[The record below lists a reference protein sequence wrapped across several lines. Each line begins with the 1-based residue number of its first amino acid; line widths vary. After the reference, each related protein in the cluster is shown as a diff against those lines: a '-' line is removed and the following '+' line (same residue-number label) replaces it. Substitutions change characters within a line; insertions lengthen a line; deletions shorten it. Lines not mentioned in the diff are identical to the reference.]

1 MGGSGVTD
9 EPKEQLTCSQLFHKV
24 FPEYLAMGMTYE
36 QFWEQD
42 CSLVIAYRKA
52 YKLRQEEKNREAWLH
67 GLYIFKALQCA
78 PITVNGFAP
87 KGFNLE
93 PYPSQPIEFYKQ
105 NGADKKEPTS
115 NVRDHRMD
123 RGLAMMQMFA
133 ASVNRKFDK
142 AEAKRKEKE
151 LLDAMNGTAE
161 KEGVTKDGGRNNA

>member
-1 MGGSGVTD
+1 
-9 EPKEQLTCSQLFHKV
+9 
-24 FPEYLAMGMTYE
+24 MGMTYE
-36 QFWEQD
+36 QFWLQD

-52 YKLRQEEKNREAWLH
+52 YKLRQEEKNREAWLN
-67 GLYIFKALQCA
+67 GLYIFKALQSA

-87 KGFNLE
+87 KGTQLE

-105 NGADKKEPTS
+105 DRSEKKEAAG
-115 NVRDHRMD
+115 NVQDHRMD

-161 KEGVTKDGGRNNA
+161 KEGVTKDV

>member
-67 GLYIFKALQCA
+67 GLYILKALQSGA
-78 PITVNGFAP
+78 ITVNGFAP
-87 KGFNLE
+87 KGYSPE
-93 PYPSQPIEFYKQ
+93 PYPNQPIDFTPVKPKTEQEKLDEEVKARSERIKL
-105 NGADKKEPTS
+105 G
-115 NVRDHRMD
+115 
-123 RGLAMMQMFA
+123 MMNFIHARQ
-133 ASVNRKFDK
+133 
-142 AEAKRKEKE
+142 AKRQEEE
-151 LLDAMNGTAE
+151 LRALMEDSR
-161 KEGVTKDGGRNNA
+161 EGVTKDGGRNGAGVASKL